1 MGGWRSCVNGGND
14 SLSGVKL
21 DVSDGSK
28 SKQPNGEIHQTNTP
42 TSGKGVGAGA
52 DPERLLSPRR
62 TPIKG

>member
-1 MGGWRSCVNGGND
+1 MAVLRQWWQHD

-28 SKQPNGEIHQTNTP
+28 SKQPSGEIHQTNTP

-52 DPERLLSPRR
+52 DPERLPQARCGSVAL
-62 TPIKG
+62 ID